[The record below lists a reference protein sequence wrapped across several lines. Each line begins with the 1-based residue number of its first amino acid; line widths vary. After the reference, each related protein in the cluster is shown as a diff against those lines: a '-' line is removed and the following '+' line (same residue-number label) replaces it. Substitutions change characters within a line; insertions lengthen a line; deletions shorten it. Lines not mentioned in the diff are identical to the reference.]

1 MDSRAAAMAFCAG
14 VRAGVSAAAT
24 ESTNER
30 RAAAKVFMGL
40 KNSGREQ
47 ALAATQGTTE
57 QLVDRATGALRA
69 GLAARTVMD
78 TVAAALSPRHV
89 GEDFLRRDVVYVY
102 AVTEQANLCVGKR
115 RAAGRTSEECSGA
128 SRGGDIDGNT
138 AKPA

>member
-57 QLVDRATGALRA
+57 QLVYRATGALCA
-69 GLAARTVMD
+69 GLAAWTAMD
-78 TVAAALSPRHV
+78 VIAATLCERHA
-89 GEDFLRRDVVYVY
+89 GEDLLRRDVVGVH
-102 AVTEQANLCVGKR
+102 
-115 RAAGRTSEECSGA
+115 
-128 SRGGDIDGNT
+128 
-138 AKPA
+138 